1 MCRVDLLLSM
11 KIKRNVYLV
20 IKTSWTIYLYPNCEL
35 ASQKPCLLSLFSTI
49 SSHWPDILRY
59 KDENYNRNTTKRK
72 TITFVKWES
81 NFLTLTKKKKF
92 NFAAKLDAAT
102 LAGARV
108 YVYGQRSNFFTSK
121 WNRIFQI
128 SLLIW
133 TSKIPKM
140 KLQTKEL

>member
-1 MCRVDLLLSM
+1 M
-11 KIKRNVYLV
+11 KIATEIQRNA
-20 IKTSWTIYLYPNCEL
+20 K
-35 ASQKPCLLSLFSTI
+35 LLHL
-49 SSHWPDILRY
+49 LN
-59 KDENYNRNTTKRK
+59 E
-72 TITFVKWES
+72 

-92 NFAAKLDAAT
+92 NFAAKLDVAT

-108 YVYGQRSNFFTSK
+108 HVYRQRLNFFTSK
-121 WNRIFQI
+121 WSRIFQI